1 MAGSLRRRAIIRRMS
16 PIRLPL
22 LAAASLGAA
31 LLTACSLLE
40 PPVPEPPVQ
49 EPVAPAVAP
58 ELLLPPSIATHRFEI
73 SPEDD
78 VVGQPQV
85 VIIGEH
91 DTLSDVARRFN
102 LGYDEIVRAN
112 PGVDPWLPG
121 VGREVVVPTQFVLPA
136 AERKGIVVN
145 LAAMRVYYFPPAKK
159 GEPQV
164 LYTHPIGIG
173 KVGWSTPEG
182 KTSVIAKEK
191 DPVWRPTASIREEH
205 RKNGDPLPAVVPAGP
220 DNPLGNRKLTLGW
233 ATYLIHGTNKPYGV
247 GMRTSHGCIRM
258 YPEDV
263 EVLYEMIDKG
273 TQVTVVNQP
282 YVFGWHEGELFLQA
296 YDVLEDDKRD
306 WSKSRPKILQKTLS
320 KRITAQLA
328 ESNSS
333 IDWDRVSQIAHE
345 PRGLVVS
352 VSNPEHTEESL
363 IQSAIRV
370 QNRVPADANWDG
382 ADDPALQKAQ
392 ADAEVK
398 VVEQRQVPRT

>member
-1 MAGSLRRRAIIRRMS
+1 MSL
-16 PIRLPL
+16 IRLQS
-22 LAAASLGAA
+22 LAAAGALSLVLA
-31 LLTACSLLE
+31 ACSMSPLQEAPPPEPVE
-40 PPVPEPPVQ
+40 PPEPEIVLD
-49 EPVAPAVAP
+49 EPV
-58 ELLLPPSIATHRFEI
+58 ATHRFEI
-73 SPEDD
+73 GPDDD
-78 VVGQPQV
+78 VVGHVQV

-121 VGREVVVPTQFVLPA
+121 VGREVVVPTQFVLPS

-145 LAAMRVYYFPPAKK
+145 LAAMRLFYFPTPKK

-164 LYTHPIGIG
+164 VYTHPIGIG

-182 KTSVIAKEK
+182 KTTIVSKEK
-191 DPVWRPTASIREEH
+191 NPTWRPTASIREEH

-220 DNPLGNRKLTLGW
+220 DNPLGHRKMTLGW
-233 ATYLIHGTNKPYGV
+233 PTYLIHGTNKPYGV

-263 EVLYEMIDKG
+263 EVLFEMVGKG
-273 TQVTVVNQP
+273 TPVTVVNQP

-306 WSKSRPKILQKTLS
+306 WSKSRPKIIQKTLS
-320 KRITAQLA
+320 KRIQKQLA
-328 ESNSS
+328 DSGSA
-333 IDWDRVSQIAHE
+333 IDWDRVAGIAQQ

-352 VSNPEHTEESL
+352 VSDVEHTVDTL
-363 IQSAIRV
+363 IAAAPRV
-370 QNRVPADANWDG
+370 ENRVPEGANWDG
-382 ADDPALQKAQ
+382 ADDPALQAAQ
-392 ADAEVK
+392 RAAEEAVA
-398 VVEQRQVPRT
+398 EQRQAPTT